1 MPRNAVYNS
10 ERRNAKINP
19 RVHAPSPED
28 DICITGIS
36 GVFPKCK
43 DINEF
48 EHNLYNKVRYMFMFN
63 QLIVQFR
70 RKKNCCGFTETEI
83 VEYSDGLNHSI

>member
-1 MPRNAVYNS
+1 MPRTAVNNY
-10 ERRNAKINP
+10 ERRKLKIMS
-19 RVHAPSPED
+19 RVHALSPED

-48 EHNLYNKVRYMFMFN
+48 EHNLYNKVSFIHK
-63 QLIVQFR
+63 L
-70 RKKNCCGFTETEI
+70 
-83 VEYSDGLNHSI
+83 

>member
-1 MPRNAVYNS
+1 MPRTTIFNYEAK
-10 ERRNAKINP
+10 ERRKLKIMS
-19 RVHAPSPED
+19 RVHALSPED

-48 EHNLYNKVRYMFMFN
+48 EHNLYNKVRF
-63 QLIVQFR
+63 V
-70 RKKNCCGFTETEI
+70 
-83 VEYSDGLNHSI
+83 